1 MDALKSILIFCN
13 DDEHAGVAMAT
24 SLQVENYDHAPMM
37 ITAKPEIYQ
46 LSRILLTDPGDWD
59 LKCFSRTRDLW
70 LERIVVLRGDISY
83 PDETITLILAHAGK
97 PMNYFYFAGGKLVA
111 FSARSKDLKLALDS
125 VLGDKYADISDWGKL
140 VETMKTLTGRVYKTA
155 VNVGG
160 VND

>member
-1 MDALKSILIFCN
+1 
-13 DDEHAGVAMAT
+13 
-24 SLQVENYDHAPMM
+24 MM
-37 ITAKPEIYQ
+37 ITENPEIYQ
-46 LSRILLTDPGDWD
+46 LSRLLLTDPGDWD
-59 LKCFSRTRDLW
+59 LQCLYRTEDLW
-70 LERIVVLRGDISY
+70 LEFVVVLRGDIHY

-97 PMNYFYFAGGKLVA
+97 SMNYFYFSGGNLVA